1 MHLHAVQTGE
11 HTMKFKN
18 KGRKIYKTKEKN
30 YYGKSPVGKA
40 FSVGLTILLIG
51 GIGFIGYSVAEPVI
65 NYTKKKGDKEIVNTE
80 ATSTEQNSDE
90 NSIAADGTGQ
100 TVSAEQYRAYSLTPA
115 DLYSTETLKSALKRV
130 PAGENIEY
138 VEVPLKI
145 GGGKLYYASS
155 VNMAKMSGAVQS
167 QTALTD
173 IVSAIEGAGYKP
185 TAYISLFDDN
195 IIAASYPETAYVTI
209 DDGSMWIDNNLEDGG
224 KPWLSPFSDAAVN
237 YNFSIVQEAAEAGF
251 DKVVCADFVFPE
263 FRQSD
268 IGYLGES
275 VVANDRYM
283 ALTSAANVMYGAIVN
298 SGSSMMIEVSA
309 AELLKGHNEILQPML
324 LNSKSLILNINLD
337 VISYGVYTPDTV
349 YEFDGTASD
358 NVDKMLR
365 LLSEDLSEFNVS
377 VRISGESVSISE
389 LVKAK
394 EKISSYG
401 YSSFVI
407 G

>member
-1 MHLHAVQTGE
+1 
-11 HTMKFKN
+11 MKFKN

-40 FSVGLTILLIG
+40 FSVGLTVLLIG
-51 GIGFIGYSVAEPVI
+51 GIGFIGYSVAEPII
-65 NYTKKKGDKEIVNTE
+65 NYTKKKGDNEIVNTQTTTIE
-80 ATSTEQNSDE
+80 QATDE
-90 NSIAADGTGQ
+90 NGD
-100 TVSAEQYRAYSLTPA
+100 VSANGDNPAITAEQYKAYSLAPA
-115 DLYSTETLKSALKRV
+115 DLLSTDALKNALKRV

-138 VEVPLKI
+138 VEVPLKT
-145 GGGKLYYASS
+145 GGGKIYYASS
-155 VNMAKMSGAVQS
+155 VNMAKMAGAVQN
-167 QTALTD
+167 QTSLSD
-173 IVSAIEGAGYKP
+173 IVSAIETAGYKP
-185 TAYISLFDDN
+185 TAYISTFNDN
-195 IIAASYPETAYVTI
+195 LIAASYPETAYVTV

-237 YNFSIVQEAAEAGF
+237 YNFSIVQEVSSAGF
-251 DKVVCADFVFPE
+251 DKVICADFVFPP

-268 IGYLGES
+268 IAYLGES
-275 VVANDRYM
+275 VIASDRYM

-309 AELLKGHNEILQPML
+309 AELLKGNTEILQPML

-337 VISYGVYTPDTV
+337 VISYGVYAADTV
-349 YEFDGTASD
+349 YEFDGTPSD

-365 LLSEDLSEFNVS
+365 LLSEDLTDFNVT

-401 YSSFVI
+401 YNSFVI